1 MTPCKCHQYIPPHL
15 FLTSFLSQLQLA
27 SCRYQAL
34 SRERDLLNSRWD
46 EQNNL
51 LVQSHERVIQDLTE
65 EYEQKLQEEQVP
77 LPSCLVL
84 LLCASLVREML
95 LLLLSQA
102 SLMYVQH
109 KFFDYWWSKMRHYVS
124 VKRLFHVVDYIMEKW
139 KDNITPG
146 LYVMS

>member
-15 FLTSFLSQLQLA
+15 FLTSFSSQLQLA